1 MSDMSGILKIVV
13 ITLISLFL
21 YGFSNSEYSQRKL
34 SDSQVMVYPVDQ
46 PFIDHTSVNNLL
58 IQNSDDMSSTLISA
72 LDLIKL
78 EQGLKNHQMVKD
90 ASVFVTL
97 DGVLSAKV
105 YQRQP
110 VARLITD
117 SSFVYIDKK
126 GQLMPTSENFSARV
140 PIAYGFKASDLEK
153 CFPVFN
159 KIYNDDFYKK
169 LITQI
174 SLKNDSSIVLATRL
188 DNFAIHLGKPIN
200 LTRKLANFKAFYQ
213 YLKKKD
219 QLKRYEKIDLRF
231 GKQVI
236 ASKN

>member
-1 MSDMSGILKIVV
+1 MKNKLGILKIII
-13 ITLISLFL
+13 ITLISLVL
-21 YGFSNSEYSQRKL
+21 YGFSNSEYKQRKL
-34 SDSQVMVYPVDQ
+34 HDTQVMIYPIDQ
-46 PFIDHTSVNNLL
+46 PFIDHSSVNNLL
-58 IQNSDDMSSTLISA
+58 IQNSDDMSNLLIDA
-72 LDLIKL
+72 LNLVKL
-78 EQGLKNHQMVKD
+78 EQRLKNHQMVD
-90 ASVFVTL
+90 NASVFVTV

-117 SSFVYIDKK
+117 TAFVYIDQK

-140 PIAYGFKASDLEK
+140 PLAYGFKASDIENSH
-153 CFPVFN
+153 PVFN

-188 DNFAIHLGKPIN
+188 DNFAVHLGKPDN

-213 YLKKKD
+213 YLKKKN
-219 QLKRYEKIDLRF
+219 QLKRYETIDLRF